1 MGEDNMV
8 KVIGLGDNV
17 VDKYEHIR
25 TMYPGGNALNFAAY
39 AKKLGANSAFLGA
52 FGSDTEAEHVQ
63 NTIHELDLDISRCR
77 HFNGE
82 NGCARV
88 ILEDGDR
95 VFLGSN
101 EGGVLRENG
110 LNLTQDDL
118 NYIKTFDLLHAGLYG
133 YTEPELDKIRALSI
147 QISFD
152 FSDDFT
158 LEEVERI
165 APKVDFSFFSC
176 SHLKTDEMLN
186 LIMKAHKLGSKI
198 VVVTMGEKGALLY
211 DGTKFYSQE
220 PELVEAVDTMGAG
233 DSFITAFLVNYIS
246 KIKENELDRET
257 IIKESL
263 NEGAI
268 FSAKTCL
275 VEGSFGYGKKY

>member
-1 MGEDNMV
+1 MI

-17 VDKYEHIR
+17 VDKYEHIK

-39 AKKLGANSAFLGA
+39 AKKLGIKSAFLGA
-52 FGSDTEAEHVQ
+52 FGSDNESEHVQ
-63 NTIHELDLDISRCR
+63 NTINELGLDISRCR

-88 ILEDGDR
+88 TLENGDR

-101 EGGVLRENG
+101 SGGVLRENG
-110 LNLTQDDL
+110 LNLTKDDL
-118 NYIKTFDLLHAGLYG
+118 EYIKNFDLLHAGLYG
-133 YTEPELDKIRALSI
+133 YTEPELNKIRQLNVP
-147 QISFD
+147 ISFD

-158 LEEVERI
+158 MEEVERI

-176 SHLKTDEMLN
+176 SHLKTDEILN
-186 LIMKAHKLGSKI
+186 LIMKTYSLGSKI
-198 VVVTMGEKGALLY
+198 VLVTMGEKGALLY
-211 DGTKFYSQE
+211 DGDKFYAQE
-220 PELVEAVDTMGAG
+220 PELVEAIDTMGAG
-233 DSFITAFLVNYIS
+233 DSFITAFLVNYIR
-246 KIKENELDRET
+246 KVKENKLDKET

-275 VEGSFGYGKKY
+275 IEGSFGYGKKY

>member
-1 MGEDNMV
+1 MI

-17 VDKYEHIR
+17 VDKYEHIK
-25 TMYPGGNALNFAAY
+25 TMYPGGNALNFASY
-39 AKKLGANSAFLGA
+39 AKKLGIESAFLGA
-52 FGSDTEAEHVQ
+52 FGSDSESEHVQ
-63 NTIHELDLDISRCR
+63 NTINELGLDISRCR
-77 HFNGE
+77 YFEGE

-88 ILEDGDR
+88 TLENGDR

-101 EGGVLRENG
+101 SGGVLRENG
-110 LNLTQDDL
+110 LNLTEDDL
-118 NYIKTFDLLHAGLYG
+118 EYIKSFDLLHAGLYG
-133 YTEPELDKIRALSI
+133 YTEPELDKIKQLNI
-147 QISFD
+147 PISFD

-158 LEEVERI
+158 MEEVERI

-186 LIMKAHKLGSKI
+186 LMMKVFKLGSK
-198 VVVTMGEKGALLY
+198 VVLITMGEKGALLY
-211 DGTKFYSQE
+211 DGDKFYAQE
-220 PELVEAVDTMGAG
+220 PELVEAIDTMGAG

-246 KIKENELDRET
+246 KVKENKLDKET

-275 VEGSFGYGKKY
+275 IEGSFGYGKKY

>member
-1 MGEDNMV
+1 MV

-25 TMYPGGNALNFAAY
+25 TMYPGGNALNFAVY
-39 AKKLGANSAFLGA
+39 AKGLGVSSAFLGA
-52 FGSDTEAEHVQ
+52 FGSDVEAEHVQ
-63 NTIHELDLDISRCR
+63 NTIHELGLDISKCR

-82 NGCARV
+82 NGCAIV
-88 ILEDGDR
+88 TLEDGDR

-101 EGGVLRENG
+101 EGGVLKENG
-110 LNLTQDDL
+110 LNLKEDDL
-118 NYIKTFDLLHAGLYG
+118 DYIKTFDLLHAGLYG
-133 YTEPELDKIRALSI
+133 YTEPELDKLRTLNI

-158 LEEVERI
+158 MEEVERI
-165 APKVDFSFFSC
+165 AYKVDFSFFSC
-176 SHLKTDEMLN
+176 SHLKTDETLN
-186 LIMKAHKLGSKI
+186 LIMKTYNLGSKI
-198 VVVTMGEKGALLY
+198 VLVTMGEKGALLY
-211 DGTKFYSQE
+211 DGNKFYAQE
-220 PELVEAVDTMGAG
+220 PEFVEAVDTMGAG

-246 KIKENELDRET
+246 KVKENKLDKET

>member
-1 MGEDNMV
+1 MV

-39 AKKLGANSAFLGA
+39 AKKLGINSAFLGA
-52 FGSDTEAEHVQ
+52 FGSDDEADHVQ
-63 NTIHELDLDISRCR
+63 NTIHELGLDISKCR

-88 ILEDGDR
+88 TLEDGDR

-110 LNLTQDDL
+110 LNLTEDDL
-118 NYIKTFDLLHAGLYG
+118 EYIKTFDLVHAGLYG
-133 YTEPELDKIRALSI
+133 YTEPELDKIKELNI
-147 QISFD
+147 PISFD

-158 LEEVERI
+158 MEEVGII

-186 LIMKAHKLGSKI
+186 LIMKAHKFGSKI

-233 DSFITAFLVNYIS
+233 DSFLTAFLVNYIT
-246 KIKENELDRET
+246 KVKENKLDKET

>member
-1 MGEDNMV
+1 MI
-8 KVIGLGDNV
+8 KVIGLGDSV
-17 VDKYEHIR
+17 VDKYEHIK
-25 TMYPGGNALNFAAY
+25 TMYPGGNALNFASY
-39 AKKLGANSAFLGA
+39 AKKLGIESAFLGA
-52 FGSDTEAEHVQ
+52 FGSDSESEHVQ
-63 NTIHELDLDISRCR
+63 NTINELGLDISRCR
-77 HFNGE
+77 YFEGE

-88 ILEDGDR
+88 TLENGDR

-101 EGGVLRENG
+101 SGGVLRENG
-110 LNLTQDDL
+110 LNLTEDDL
-118 NYIKTFDLLHAGLYG
+118 EYIKSFDLLHAGLYG
-133 YTEPELDKIRALSI
+133 YTEPELDKIKQLNI
-147 QISFD
+147 PISFD

-158 LEEVERI
+158 MEEVERI

-186 LIMKAHKLGSKI
+186 LMMKVFRLGSK
-198 VVVTMGEKGALLY
+198 VVLITMGEKGALLY
-211 DGTKFYSQE
+211 DGDKFYAQE
-220 PELVEAVDTMGAG
+220 PELVEAIDTMGAG

-246 KIKENELDRET
+246 KVKENKLDKET

-275 VEGSFGYGKKY
+275 IEGSFGYGKKY

>member
-1 MGEDNMV
+1 MGENIMV

-39 AKKLGANSAFLGA
+39 AKNLGASSAFLGA
-52 FGSDTEAEHVQ
+52 FGSDAEAEHVQ
-63 NTIHELDLDISRCR
+63 NTIRELDLDISKCR
-77 HFNGE
+77 NFDGE

-88 ILEDGDR
+88 TLEGGDR

-118 NYIKTFDLLHAGLYG
+118 DYIKTFDLLHAGLYG
-133 YTEPELDKIRALSI
+133 YTEPELDKIRELNI
-147 QISFD
+147 PISFD

-158 LEEVERI
+158 MEEVERI

-176 SHLKTDEMLN
+176 SHLKTDQMLN
-186 LIMKAHKLGSKI
+186 LIMRAHELGSKI

-211 DGTKFYSQE
+211 DGIKFYAQE

-233 DSFITAFLVNYIS
+233 DSFLTAFLVNYIS
-246 KIKENELDRET
+246 KVKENKLDKET

-268 FSAKTCL
+268 FSARTCL
-275 VEGSFGYGKKY
+275 IEGSFGYGKNY

>member
-1 MGEDNMV
+1 MV

-39 AKKLGANSAFLGA
+39 AKKLGINSAFLGA
-52 FGSDTEAEHVQ
+52 FGSDAEADHVQ
-63 NTIHELDLDISRCR
+63 NTIHELSLDISKCR

-88 ILEDGDR
+88 TLEDGDR

-118 NYIKTFDLLHAGLYG
+118 EYIKTFDLVHAGLYG
-133 YTEPELDKIRALSI
+133 YTEPELDKIKELNI
-147 QISFD
+147 PISFD

-158 LEEVERI
+158 MEEVERI
-165 APKVDFSFFSC
+165 APKADFSFFSC
-176 SHLKTDEMLN
+176 SHLKTDEILN

-220 PELVEAVDTMGAG
+220 PELVEAVDTMEQGIH
-233 DSFITAFLVNYIS
+233 F
-246 KIKENELDRET
+246 
-257 IIKESL
+257 
-263 NEGAI
+263 
-268 FSAKTCL
+268 
-275 VEGSFGYGKKY
+275 

>member
-1 MGEDNMV
+1 MI

-17 VDKYEHIR
+17 VDKYEHIK
-25 TMYPGGNALNFAAY
+25 TMYPGGNALNFASY
-39 AKKLGANSAFLGA
+39 AKKLGIESAFLGA
-52 FGSDTEAEHVQ
+52 FGSDSESEHVQ
-63 NTIHELDLDISRCR
+63 NTINELGLDISRCR
-77 HFNGE
+77 YFQGE

-88 ILEDGDR
+88 TLENGDR

-101 EGGVLRENG
+101 SGGVLRENG
-110 LNLTQDDL
+110 LNLTEDDL
-118 NYIKTFDLLHAGLYG
+118 EYIKSFDLLHAGLYG
-133 YTEPELDKIRALSI
+133 YTEPELDKIKQLNI
-147 QISFD
+147 PISFD

-158 LEEVERI
+158 MEEVERI

-186 LIMKAHKLGSKI
+186 LMMKVFKLGSK
-198 VVVTMGEKGALLY
+198 VVLVTMGEKGALLY
-211 DGTKFYSQE
+211 DGDKFYAQE
-220 PELVEAVDTMGAG
+220 PELVEAIDTMGAG

-246 KIKENELDRET
+246 KVKENKLDKET

-275 VEGSFGYGKKY
+275 IEGSFGYGKKY

>member
-1 MGEDNMV
+1 MV

-39 AKKLGANSAFLGA
+39 AKKLGIRSAFLGV
-52 FGSDTEAEHVQ
+52 FGSDNESEHVQ
-63 NTIHELDLDISRCR
+63 NTIHELGLDIARCR
-77 HFNGE
+77 HFQGE

-88 ILEDGDR
+88 TLENGDR

-101 EGGVLRENG
+101 SGGVLRENG
-110 LNLTQDDL
+110 LNLTGDDL
-118 NYIKTFDLLHAGLYG
+118 EYIKNFDLLHAGLYG
-133 YTEPELDKIRALSI
+133 YTEPELDKIRELNI
-147 QISFD
+147 PISFD

-158 LEEVERI
+158 MEEVERI

-176 SHLKTDEMLN
+176 SHLKTDEILN
-186 LIMKAHKLGSKI
+186 LIMKTYKLGSKI
-198 VVVTMGEKGALLY
+198 VLVTMGEKGALLY
-211 DGTKFYSQE
+211 DGNKFYTQE
-220 PELVEAVDTMGAG
+220 PKLVEAIDTMGAG

-246 KIKENELDRET
+246 KVKENKLDKET

-275 VEGSFGYGKKY
+275 IEGSFGYGKKY

>member
-1 MGEDNMV
+1 MI

-17 VDKYEHIR
+17 VDKYEHIK

-39 AKKLGANSAFLGA
+39 AKKLGIKSAFLGA
-52 FGSDTEAEHVQ
+52 FGSDNESEHVQ
-63 NTIHELDLDISRCR
+63 NTINELGLDISRCR

-88 ILEDGDR
+88 TLENGDR

-101 EGGVLRENG
+101 SGGVLRENG
-110 LNLTQDDL
+110 LNLTEDDL
-118 NYIKTFDLLHAGLYG
+118 EYIKNFDLLHAGLYG
-133 YTEPELDKIRALSI
+133 YTEPELNKIRQLNVP
-147 QISFD
+147 ISFD

-158 LEEVERI
+158 MEEVERI

-176 SHLKTDEMLN
+176 SHLKTDEILN
-186 LIMKAHKLGSKI
+186 LIMKTYRLGSKI
-198 VVVTMGEKGALLY
+198 VLVTMGEKGALLY
-211 DGTKFYSQE
+211 DGDKFYAQE
-220 PELVEAVDTMGAG
+220 PELVEAIDTMGAG
-233 DSFITAFLVNYIS
+233 DSFITAFLVNYIR
-246 KIKENELDRET
+246 KVKENKLDKET

-275 VEGSFGYGKKY
+275 IEGSFEYGKKY

>member
-1 MGEDNMV
+1 MI

-17 VDKYEHIR
+17 VDKYEHIK
-25 TMYPGGNALNFAAY
+25 TMYPGGNALNFASY
-39 AKKLGANSAFLGA
+39 AKKLGIESAFLGA
-52 FGSDTEAEHVQ
+52 FGSDSESEHVQ
-63 NTIHELDLDISRCR
+63 NTINELGLDISRCR
-77 HFNGE
+77 YFEGE

-88 ILEDGDR
+88 TLENGDR

-101 EGGVLRENG
+101 SGGVLRENG
-110 LNLTQDDL
+110 LNLTEDDL
-118 NYIKTFDLLHAGLYG
+118 EYIKSFDLLHAGLYG
-133 YTEPELDKIRALSI
+133 YTEPELDKIKQLNI
-147 QISFD
+147 PISFD

-158 LEEVERI
+158 MEEVERI

-186 LIMKAHKLGSKI
+186 LMMKVFRLGSK
-198 VVVTMGEKGALLY
+198 VVLITMGKKGALLY
-211 DGTKFYSQE
+211 DGDKFYAQE
-220 PELVEAVDTMGAG
+220 PELVEAIDTMGAG

-246 KIKENELDRET
+246 KVKENKLDKET

-275 VEGSFGYGKKY
+275 IEGSFGYGKKY

>member
-1 MGEDNMV
+1 MV

-39 AKKLGANSAFLGA
+39 AKKIGINSAFLGA
-52 FGSDTEAEHVQ
+52 FGSDAESDHVQ
-63 NTIHELDLDISRCR
+63 NTIHELGLDISKCR

-88 ILEDGDR
+88 TLEDGDR

-118 NYIKTFDLLHAGLYG
+118 DYIKTFDLLHAGLYG

-147 QISFD
+147 PISFD

-158 LEEVERI
+158 IEEVERI

-233 DSFITAFLVNYIS
+233 DSFITAFLINYIS
-246 KIKENELDRET
+246 KIKENELEREN

>member
-1 MGEDNMV
+1 MV

-39 AKKLGANSAFLGA
+39 AKKLGISSAFLGA
-52 FGSDTEAEHVQ
+52 FGSDNESEHVQ
-63 NTIHELDLDISRCR
+63 NTIHELGLDISRCR
-77 HFNGE
+77 HFQGE

-88 ILEDGDR
+88 TLENGDR

-101 EGGVLRENG
+101 SGGVLREKG
-110 LNLTQDDL
+110 LNLTEVDL
-118 NYIKTFDLLHAGLYG
+118 EYIKNFDLLHAGLYG
-133 YTEPELDKIRALSI
+133 YTEPELDKIRELNVP
-147 QISFD
+147 ISFD

-158 LEEVERI
+158 MEEVERI

-176 SHLKTDEMLN
+176 SHLNIDEILN
-186 LIMKAHKLGSKI
+186 LIIKTYKLGSKI
-198 VVVTMGEKGALLY
+198 VLVTMGEKGALLY
-211 DGTKFYSQE
+211 DGDKFYAQE
-220 PELVEAVDTMGAG
+220 PKLVEAIDTMGAG
-233 DSFITAFLVNYIS
+233 DSFITSFLVNYIS
-246 KIKENELDRET
+246 KVKENKLDKET

-263 NEGAI
+263 NEGAV
-268 FSAKTCL
+268 FSAQTCL

>member
-1 MGEDNMV
+1 MV

-25 TMYPGGNALNFAAY
+25 TMYPGGNALNFAVY
-39 AKKLGANSAFLGA
+39 AKKLGVNSAFLGA
-52 FGSDTEAEHVQ
+52 FGSDAEAEHVQ
-63 NTIHELDLDISRCR
+63 NIISEFDLDISNCR

-88 ILEDGDR
+88 TLEDGDR
-95 VFLGSN
+95 VFVGSN
-101 EGGVLRENG
+101 EGGVLKENG
-110 LNLTQDDL
+110 LNLKEDDL
-118 NYIKTFDLLHAGLYG
+118 DYIKTFDLLHAGLYG
-133 YTEPELDKIRALSI
+133 YTEPELDKLRTLNIP
-147 QISFD
+147 ISFD

-158 LEEVERI
+158 MEEVERI

-186 LIMKAHKLGSKI
+186 LIMKTHNLGSKI
-198 VVVTMGEKGALLY
+198 VVVTIGEKGALLY
-211 DGTKFYSQE
+211 DGNKFYAQE
-220 PELVEAVDTMGAG
+220 PKFVEAVDTMGAG

-246 KIKENELDRET
+246 KVKENKLDIET

-268 FSAKTCL
+268 FSSKTCL

>member
-1 MGEDNMV
+1 MI

-17 VDKYEHIR
+17 VDKYEHIK
-25 TMYPGGNALNFAAY
+25 TMYPGGNALNFASY
-39 AKKLGANSAFLGA
+39 AKKLGIESAFLGA
-52 FGSDTEAEHVQ
+52 FGSDSESEHVQ
-63 NTIHELDLDISRCR
+63 NTINELGLDISRCR
-77 HFNGE
+77 YFEGE

-88 ILEDGDR
+88 TLENGDR

-101 EGGVLRENG
+101 SGGVLRENG
-110 LNLTQDDL
+110 LNLTEDDL
-118 NYIKTFDLLHAGLYG
+118 EYIKSFDLLHAGLYG
-133 YTEPELDKIRALSI
+133 YTEPELDKIKQLNI
-147 QISFD
+147 PISFD

-158 LEEVERI
+158 MEEVERI

-186 LIMKAHKLGSKI
+186 LMMKVFRLGSK
-198 VVVTMGEKGALLY
+198 VVLITMGEKGALLY
-211 DGTKFYSQE
+211 DGDKFYAQE
-220 PELVEAVDTMGAG
+220 PELVEAIDTMGAG

-246 KIKENELDRET
+246 KVKENKLDKET

-275 VEGSFGYGKKY
+275 IEGSFGYGKKY